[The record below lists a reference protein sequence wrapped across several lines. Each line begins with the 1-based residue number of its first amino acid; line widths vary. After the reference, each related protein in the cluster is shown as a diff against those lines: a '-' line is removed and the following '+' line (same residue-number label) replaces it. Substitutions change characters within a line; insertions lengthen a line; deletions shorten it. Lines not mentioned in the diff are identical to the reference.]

1 MFSISPKTYGK
12 FIDIPQN
19 QIYGEIA
26 YTDFIMLIHEAPM
39 VVNSVLDIG
48 SGCGTILFHAAQDI
62 SSLDYLLGVENNRYR
77 FDKSILLLEQQH
89 ESIQE
94 KVEFICDDFQN
105 ISFSQT
111 DMVYCCNTMFDTC
124 QNKELIDKCLHECKG
139 VFVLF
144 TLEPRCLPYFLKTF
158 WVTTSW
164 INKVRVF
171 MYAKL

>member
-62 SSLDYLLGVENNRYR
+62 SSLDY
-77 FDKSILLLEQQH
+77 
-89 ESIQE
+89 
-94 KVEFICDDFQN
+94 
-105 ISFSQT
+105 
-111 DMVYCCNTMFDTC
+111 
-124 QNKELIDKCLHECKG
+124 
-139 VFVLF
+139 
-144 TLEPRCLPYFLKTF
+144 
-158 WVTTSW
+158 
-164 INKVRVF
+164 
-171 MYAKL
+171 